1 MSQEHIV
8 ETQILKV
15 DRPFRLESGDT
26 IAPLEIAYET
36 YGALNE
42 QGDNAILIEHALS
55 GSAHAAFH
63 HLGEENPGWWDVMIG
78 PGKAFDTDKYFVICA
93 NVLGGCNGTT
103 GPSSIN
109 PATGKPYALT
119 FPPVTVRDM
128 TEAQR
133 VLLISLG
140 IERLRCV
147 VGGSM
152 GGMQAMQFFCDYPA
166 QFDSFICIASTMR
179 HSAQQIAFNE
189 VGRRAIMADPR
200 WNNGNFYTE
209 VPPEGGLSVA
219 RMIGH
224 ITYISEKMMQEKFGR
239 LRKDKDSRAIF
250 KPSFEVEHYLDYQGI
265 AFVRRFDA
273 NSYLYITSAIDNFDL
288 VSSISGPS
296 RIRGDGRARGK
307 GLDTLRSKKGLVI
320 SFTSDWLYPSQQS
333 QEIVR
338 FFSGLNVRVS
348 YTEIATDHGHD
359 AFLTDHMQQSLI
371 IKSFLESI
379 KPERQGPI

>member
-1 MSQEHIV
+1 MSQDHFV
-8 ETQILKV
+8 ETQILQI

-36 YGALNE
+36 YGALNA

-63 HLGEENPGWWDVMIG
+63 HPGEEKPGWWDVMIG
-78 PGKAFDTDKYFVICA
+78 PGKGFDTDKYFVICA

-109 PATGKPYALT
+109 PASSKPYALT
-119 FPPVTVRDM
+119 FPPVTIRDM

-133 VLLISLG
+133 LLLISLG

-288 VSSISGPS
+288 VSSISGPG

-348 YTEIATDHGHD
+348 YTEITTDHGHD
-359 AFLTDHMQQSLI
+359 AFLTDHLQQSLI

-379 KPERQGPI
+379 KPEM

>member
-1 MSQEHIV
+1 MRQDQIV
-8 ETQILKV
+8 ETKIMKI
-15 DRPFRLESGDT
+15 DRPFRLDSGDT

-36 YGALNE
+36 YGTLNSR
-42 QGDNAILIEHALS
+42 GDNAILIEHALS
-55 GSAHAAFH
+55 GSAHAAFYH
-63 HLGEENPGWWDVMIG
+63 EGETKPGWWDVMIG
-78 PGKAFDTDKYFVICA
+78 PGKGFDTDKYFVICA
-93 NVLGGCNGTT
+93 NVLSGCNGTT
-103 GPSSIN
+103 GPSSFN

-119 FPPVTVRDM
+119 FPPVTIRDM
-128 TEAQR
+128 VEAQR
-133 VLLISLG
+133 LLLISLG
-140 IERLRCV
+140 IEKLRCV

-152 GGMQAMQFFCDYPA
+152 GGMQAMLFFCDYPA

-200 WNNGNFYTE
+200 WNNGNFYGE

-288 VSSISGPS
+288 VSSISGPG

-307 GLDTLRSKKGLVI
+307 GLGTLRSKKGLVI
-320 SFTSDWLYPSQQS
+320 SFTSDWLYPSQQC
-333 QEIVR
+333 QNIVR

-359 AFLTDHMQQSLI
+359 AFLTDHTQQSLI

-379 KPERQGPI
+379 DRPSA